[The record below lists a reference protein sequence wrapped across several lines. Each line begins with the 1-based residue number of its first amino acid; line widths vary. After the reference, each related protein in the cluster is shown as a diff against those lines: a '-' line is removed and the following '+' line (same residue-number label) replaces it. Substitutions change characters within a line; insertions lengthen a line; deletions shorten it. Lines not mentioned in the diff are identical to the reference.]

1 MGGAPHGGASVLMGG
16 EFEKNCRMGGAPPC
30 PPSMGNPVSEGSL
43 EGFPIS
49 TMLGIDKDQ
58 PIYMMQIGM
67 FNIFMRNCN

>member
-1 MGGAPHGGASVLMGG
+1 MGGAA
-16 EFEKNCRMGGAPPC
+16 PC